1 MNLPGPRPGRFRR
14 VNTLVRELAAAAPT
28 LDVSGSQTVNR
39 GLHTAVRELLELRRI
54 DGIVYLDSQYRV
66 RNFSMNDK
74 CAAGTGKFM
83 EVIAQILETS
93 IDQVR
98 PLSLQSTAP
107 CDINSTC
114 VVFAQSEV
122 ISLVARRFDRR
133 DILAGM
139 HASMARRVV
148 KMIRKNELE
157 GDILMTGGGALN
169 IGLRQ
174 AFEDELMRDVFV
186 ASHPQFNGAIGAALI
201 ACERGR

>member
-1 MNLPGPRPGRFRR
+1 VLEVADDDISEITAHAYGVRMTAPAEYRPGMI
-14 VNTLVRELAAAAPT
+14 
-28 LDVSGSQTVNR
+28 
-39 GLHTAVRELLELRRI
+39 I
-54 DGIVYLDSQYRV
+54 DIGGQDSKIIYLDSNYAV
-66 RNFSMNDK
+66 KNFSMNDK

-83 EVIAQILETS
+83 EVIAQILETT
-93 IDQVR
+93 IDNVG
-98 PLSLQSTAP
+98 PLSLEATNP

-148 KMIRKNELE
+148 KMIRKSELG

-169 IGLRQ
+169 SGLRQ
-174 AFEDELMRDVFV
+174 AFEDELMRDVYT
-186 ASHPQFNGAIGAALI
+186 ANHPQFNGAIGAALI
-201 ACERGR
+201 ASERGR